1 MNTSTTRIESEGHTF
16 IDERWA
22 ARIGATNTVGDT
34 GPRVSS
40 REHAPTVERT
50 NELFSRSVRLRKYV
64 ETFFLIM
71 VVVCIYILTLYLVW
85 F

>member
-50 NELFSRSVRLRKYV
+50 NELFPNV

-71 VVVCIYILTLYLVW
+71 ALYWCVYT